1 MASCSKPT
9 LLRRAV
15 LLALSA
21 GLPTLA
27 AQQRVLIRVD
37 AQTTQ
42 GPFSSAWSLF
52 GYDEPNYTYAPNGRK
67 LLQELSRLTMMF
79 LPLRPRSNW

>member
-1 MASCSKPT
+1 MASCPKPT

-67 LLQELSRLTMMF
+67 LLQELSRLMMMF
-79 LPLRPRSNW
+79 LLLRTRSN